1 MREAEGCYK
10 LRLICFDMFDI
21 AGHDQTS
28 LAALHILDRL
38 VEHECPRLFHISMVA
53 SVTA

>member
-1 MREAEGCYK
+1 VREAEGCYK

-28 LAALHILDRL
+28 LVALRILDRL
-38 VEHECPRLFHISMVA
+38 VERECPRLSSIPR
-53 SVTA
+53 

>member
-10 LRLICFDMFDI
+10 LRLICFDMFGI

-28 LAALHILDRL
+28 LAALRILDRL
-38 VEHECPRLFHISMVA
+38 VEHECPRFFSISMVT